1 MSDPLSSNAGTFFD
15 GLANPAAVADSK
27 NDLIRQTLLKR
38 SSWIKSPWFDAIG
51 VDDLVLL
58 FALYDQ
64 TFFANRLTDQLR
76 QADSPPVE
84 FRLSNRMT
92 RAAGKTIFQRER
104 RRVGI
109 RVVEVARY
117 QIAISSLL
125 LFQTFRDGPD
135 PGQRPPRA
143 IEVAG
148 VVCVDRL
155 AALLR
160 IFEHELLHLAEF
172 LVDGRSNCQAEPFR
186 RLSRAIFG
194 HSTSVHSLMTPV
206 ESAAEVYAIR
216 LGDRVAFD
224 QGGLERV
231 GLVRR
236 ITRRASVLVP
246 DGAGRLYSDGVRY
259 TTYLVPL
266 NQLRKV

>member
-1 MSDPLSSNAGTFFD
+1 MNDSRSSTAGTFFD
-15 GLANPAAVADSK
+15 GLANSAAAAVAKDA
-27 NDLIRQTLLKR
+27 LIRQSLLER
-38 SSWIKSPWFDAIG
+38 STRIKSPWFDAAG
-51 VDDLVLL
+51 SEDLVLL
-58 FALYDQ
+58 FGFYDHH
-64 TFFANRLTDQLR
+64 FFADRLAERLR
-76 QADSPPVE
+76 RDDSPPIE

-104 RRVGI
+104 HRVGG
-109 RVVEVARY
+109 RMVETARY

-125 LFQTFRDGPD
+125 LFQTFRNGPT
-135 PGQRPPRA
+135 RAETHRA

-148 VVCVDRL
+148 VVCADRL

-160 IFEHELLHLAEF
+160 VFEHELMHLAEF
-172 LVDGRSNCQAEPFR
+172 LVTGRSNCQAEPFR

-194 HSTSVHSLMTPV
+194 HSASVHSLMTPV

-236 ITRRASVLVP
+236 ITRRASVLVL
-246 DGAGRLYSDGVRY
+246 DDAGRLYSDGVRY
-259 TTYLVPL
+259 MTYLVPL
-266 NQLRKV
+266 DQLRKV